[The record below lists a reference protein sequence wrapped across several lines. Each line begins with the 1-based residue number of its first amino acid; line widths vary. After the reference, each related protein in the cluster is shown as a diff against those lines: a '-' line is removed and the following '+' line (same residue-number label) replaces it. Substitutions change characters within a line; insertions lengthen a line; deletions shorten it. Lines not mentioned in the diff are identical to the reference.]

1 MRTVDLGNDL
11 KMEIKEDSIMFI
23 SNGRIYGEI
32 TKDPLKVGKKYDGVN
47 NQLPLKY
54 RPTKDSWIN
63 WDELYSKVT
72 EKSAIEMRNEAFAN
86 LRKERER
93 EDAIIKEKADKSFL
107 YSVAALGV
115 LLTILILSLMG
126 M

>member
-1 MRTVDLGNDL
+1 MRTVDLGNNL
-11 KMEIKEDSIMFI
+11 QMEIKEDSIMFI
-23 SNGRIYGEI
+23 SNGHIYGEI
-32 TKDPLKVGKKYDGVN
+32 TKDPLKIGKKFDGVDGR
-47 NQLPLKY
+47 LPLKY

-72 EKSAIEMRNEAFAN
+72 EKSAIEVRNEAFAN